1 MFCWKRLHAFIS
13 PRAGRPTGAKMFALL
28 VATGS
33 LALSIRPA
41 LTPRRAPSIAA
52 MFDPEAS
59 ARLDV
64 MAEAATASFP
74 STAEADAAP
83 KAGDPPPARRIASR
97 APEAPPASS
106 RHQDIDWL
114 KQWYPVCST
123 RTLKRREPNPL
134 RLMETALVAWPSAE
148 GWRVAEDRCPHRGA
162 PLSYGRL
169 EENNTLTCSYHGWQ
183 FDPDGST
190 SYVPTRA
197 KQGCGACLRVHP
209 SKVCAHGLLWVWP
222 VSVAAGSAAE
232 AEAYAKPLPVDHL
245 PDPSCTV
252 TDWTVNRVP
261 IPWASLLEN
270 TLDDAHGVHAHHG
283 LAGLDRAL
291 ARPAH
296 FVRAGE
302 TGAGDNFGAWV
313 NISGPLVASDAA
325 AKNNFASTMASWVNS
340 YRFLAPHRTTVRFGP
355 AYRAEGFIV
364 PAAYDETL
372 LVSAAFSTPGPGI
385 GGNIMIGAQRANPFF
400 TALLHRLGTTIV
412 CQDAVLAEADGL
424 DDLRGER
431 WTGERMRNG
440 LTESDGA
447 VIRLRSWLRRSGGP
461 PLMPVKDEVKQWRH
475 RKRLSVWKM
484 HVRDCPTC
492 RRAHDDAE
500 ATAKVLLAMSLAAAA
515 SGQLPAAIALFLN
528 AEVSRQTAL
537 WFEYYDVKFEK

>member
-13 PRAGRPTGAKMFALL
+13 PRRPSNWRQN
-28 VATGS
+28 V
-33 LALSIRPA
+33 
-41 LTPRRAPSIAA
+41 RAPCGHGQLGPVHPAGLNPSPCTLHRCHVRSGGVREAGCDGGGGDRAA
-52 MFDPEAS
+52 
-59 ARLDV
+59 
-64 MAEAATASFP
+64 P

-97 APEAPPASS
+97 APEAPPASPATKTS
-106 RHQDIDWL
+106 TGSSSGI
-114 KQWYPVCST
+114 PSAPT
-123 RTLKRREPNPL
+123 RTFAPQPNPL

-222 VSVAAGSAAE
+222 VSVVAGSAAE